1 MSHYGASLVSV
12 LVDFPSPSNHISFSL
27 ILSGNLFCVQGF
39 KFNFKHILA
48 QILCPVSLMEMLSS
62 KP

>member
-27 ILSGNLFCVQGF
+27 ILSKNLFCVQGF
-39 KFNFKHILA
+39 
-48 QILCPVSLMEMLSS
+48 
-62 KP
+62 